1 MTRFQNSCDMTFA
14 KALVRQNMTSYYEQY
29 NIVWNDE
36 HFDQTWAEFENI
48 QILKDS
54 AKVGFIRLWR
64 KGSVLY
70 IRVLQVSHLHQGFG
84 IGTMAVKHSINIAKS
99 ENMKAIKLKV
109 FAGNPAQKLYQ
120 RLGFR
125 ESMDDGPFIFM
136 ELKLDN

>member
-54 AKVGFIRLWR
+54 AKVGFI
-64 KGSVLY
+64 Y
-70 IRVLQVSHLHQGFG
+70 
-84 IGTMAVKHSINIAKS
+84 
-99 ENMKAIKLKV
+99 
-109 FAGNPAQKLYQ
+109 
-120 RLGFR
+120 
-125 ESMDDGPFIFM
+125 
-136 ELKLDN
+136 